1 MKLYI
6 YCNEFLRVCGD
17 LRSQLISRNRLR
29 YELLFLSITNSKKLK
44 EIISPY
50 AGSVREHSER
60 V

>member
-29 YELLFLSITNSKKLK
+29 YECNIFEYNKLLEVT
-44 EIISPY
+44 SPY